1 MRKLYI
7 FIPIMVVAFLTS
19 CSISSPKLT
28 EMQGQNEENNISFK
42 ANAKWN
48 SDKNLYE
55 VEVKIHNKTKKMIQL
70 LYDCN
75 DLISYSGK
83 SYETG
88 CNDVYSMGL
97 EEGKTY
103 FDNTEIPK
111 KRFEIDNG
119 KFNIT
124 IRYQLD
130 VASEKINDI
139 LIPLKAKNK

>member
-1 MRKLYI
+1 
-7 FIPIMVVAFLTS
+7 
-19 CSISSPKLT
+19 
-28 EMQGQNEENNISFK
+28 
-42 ANAKWN
+42 
-48 SDKNLYE
+48 
-55 VEVKIHNKTKKMIQL
+55 
-70 LYDCN
+70 
-75 DLISYSGK
+75 
-83 SYETG
+83 
-88 CNDVYSMGL
+88 MGL